1 MLRGRGC
8 GVDCGMAGGLTT
20 EGHSL
25 AAASTA
31 TRRAEL
37 VQDVEGGAG
46 RLVLA
51 GSSKAILCGS
61 LPPGLHF
68 SL

>member
-8 GVDCGMAGGLTT
+8 GGDCGMAGGLTP
-20 EGHSL
+20 EGHSP
-25 AAASTA
+25 ATASTA

-37 VQDVEGGAG
+37 VLDFAGGAV

-51 GSSKAILCGS
+51 GSSKAMLCGF
-61 LPPGLHF
+61 LPPHLHF